1 MSAPKTLTKSDFCM
15 AGKKIKKKH
24 THIMFTPEL
33 GEDFQFDDHIFSD
46 GLKLNHQPSFARNKI
61 PKQHLQEVQLADW
74 HYNTASRGHTREISS
89 AEKGG
94 FCEWRICT
102 TWPNNLGEMETFIY
116 TIYYSSSEKL
126 DHDNIG
132 EITGRGPP
140 CRCRIF
146 RSRRLEAPEHVIV
159 HFWGLRKTLCF

>member
-1 MSAPKTLTKSDFCM
+1 
-15 AGKKIKKKH
+15 
-24 THIMFTPEL
+24 MFTPEL
-33 GEDFQFDDHIFSD
+33 GGRFPMWRSYFSD
-46 GLKLNHQPSFARNKI
+46 GLVQPPTIVCKI
-61 PKQHLQEVQLADW
+61 DFPKQHLQEVQLADW

-94 FCEWRICT
+94 FCERRICT
-102 TWPNNLGEMETFIY
+102 TWHNNLGEMETFIY

-146 RSRRLEAPEHVIV
+146 RSRRLEAPEHVERTL
-159 HFWGLRKTLCF
+159 LRLAKDPLFLRVFLKQRFFGQVAIHNRWNMASWCLH